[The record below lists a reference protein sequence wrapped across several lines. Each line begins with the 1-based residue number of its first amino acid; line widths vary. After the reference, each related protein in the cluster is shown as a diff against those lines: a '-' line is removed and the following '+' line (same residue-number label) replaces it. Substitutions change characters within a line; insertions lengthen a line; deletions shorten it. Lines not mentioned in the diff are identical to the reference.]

1 MAANLTPYYHL
12 QSSFAGGEISPEVAN
27 RVDLD
32 KYSSAVLKAANCL
45 IRPYGPIYKRP
56 GLKYIAQAKYSDKK
70 SILVPFNGATANED
84 YLLEIGHEYIR
95 IHKNGQYLGVELVTP
110 FIENTLSNLRFTQS
124 ADTLFIASGDYPIKI
139 LVRYSDLS
147 WTFGDFEITNMYFD
161 ESEALERYYGDTYNT
176 PGTYIFK
183 APASGEYSIEMS
195 GAGGSAIIRASKVI
209 NQYRY
214 DFGAG
219 GGSAEVLHKIVT
231 LTKDTEYTITVGGHN
246 SNFTYEDEKANVEA
260 PSGNPSDAFG
270 FTARGGGGGTHS
282 TILDEETGEYNSI

>member
-70 SILVPFNGATANED
+70 SILVPFNGSGNED

-124 ADTLFIASGDYPIKI
+124 ADTLFIASGDYPVK
-139 LVRYSDLS
+139 
-147 WTFGDFEITNMYFD
+147 
-161 ESEALERYYGDTYNT
+161 
-176 PGTYIFK
+176 K
-183 APASGEYSIEMS
+183 
-195 GAGGSAIIRASKVI
+195 
-209 NQYRY
+209 
-214 DFGAG
+214 
-219 GGSAEVLHKIVT
+219 
-231 LTKDTEYTITVGGHN
+231 
-246 SNFTYEDEKANVEA
+246 
-260 PSGNPSDAFG
+260 
-270 FTARGGGGGTHS
+270 
-282 TILDEETGEYNSI
+282 